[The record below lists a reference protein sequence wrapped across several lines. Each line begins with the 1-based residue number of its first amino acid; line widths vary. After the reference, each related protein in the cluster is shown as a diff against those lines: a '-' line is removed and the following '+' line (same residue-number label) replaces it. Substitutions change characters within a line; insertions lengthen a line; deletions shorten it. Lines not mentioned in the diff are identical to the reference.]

1 MAYLLGI
8 DLGTSSVKSV
18 LMDQEGTLLAIR
30 QQEYTFDIPREG
42 WAEQDP
48 EVWWQATAKTV
59 REALQQAEIVPSEIV
74 GVGFSGQMH
83 GLVPLDKN
91 GKPIRKAIIW
101 CDQRS
106 VAQVERIRQIIGVK
120 RLGEITHNQ
129 IATGFQT
136 ASLLWMKEHE
146 PKLYEKTAVVV
157 LPKDYLKYKLTGKLS
172 TDVTDAAS
180 TLAFDVCQR
189 KWSTELIQ
197 DLGLNPQL
205 YPPVFLPE
213 ELGGLVT
220 KDAANQTGLLEG
232 TKVFHGGADQVMQ
245 AIGNG
250 IIAPGQ
256 VSVTIGTGGQV
267 FAPLTSPLYDPQLR
281 SHTFHNFSRNSW
293 FFMGATLSAG
303 LSLRW
308 LRDTVLGG
316 MSYQEM
322 DKLVSNVERGSEG
335 LIYLPYL
342 SGERTPHM
350 DPYARG
356 MFFGLTLHHSRAHMM
371 RAVMEGVVFS
381 LRDCLELFYQMG
393 QNCEKVIASGGGAR
407 SGPWLQ
413 MQADILNREIYTSKM
428 LEQAGVGAAI
438 SAGVGAGVYESYR
451 QACDKVIQWNQVPC
465 TPDPQGVAQYQEYY
479 QLFKELYQV
488 NKPYMERCTRLS
500 QRQEI

>member
-1 MAYLLGI
+1 
-8 DLGTSSVKSV
+8 
-18 LMDQEGTLLAIR
+18 
-30 QQEYTFDIPREG
+30 
-42 WAEQDP
+42 
-48 EVWWQATAKTV
+48 
-59 REALQQAEIVPSEIV
+59 
-74 GVGFSGQMH
+74 
-83 GLVPLDKN
+83 
-91 GKPIRKAIIW
+91 
-101 CDQRS
+101 
-106 VAQVERIRQIIGVK
+106 
-120 RLGEITHNQ
+120 
-129 IATGFQT
+129 
-136 ASLLWMKEHE
+136 
-146 PKLYEKTAVVV
+146 
-157 LPKDYLKYKLTGKLS
+157 
-172 TDVTDAAS
+172 
-180 TLAFDVCQR
+180 
-189 KWSTELIQ
+189 
-197 DLGLNPQL
+197 
-205 YPPVFLPE
+205 
-213 ELGGLVT
+213 
-220 KDAANQTGLLEG
+220 
-232 TKVFHGGADQVMQ
+232 
-245 AIGNG
+245 
-250 IIAPGQ
+250 
-256 VSVTIGTGGQV
+256 
-267 FAPLTSPLYDPQLR
+267 
-281 SHTFHNFSRNSW
+281 
-293 FFMGATLSAG
+293 
-303 LSLRW
+303 
-308 LRDTVLGG
+308 
-316 MSYQEM
+316 M